1 MSWASCWH
9 VVTTHITTCQHDTDA
24 WLVKE
29 MRGLLA
35 PFISLLFNRSFTTGC
50 FPLEFKEAII
60 RPRLK
65 NSGRED
71 SELKN
76 YRPVSNLSFL
86 SKLFEKTAQVRI
98 SLTATDWCQR
108 CGPRTDITGQFPAP
122 RSVSAPRPTT
132 PRSAMRSAPLHR
144 FSATPAHRS
153 APLHP
158 TIKLRSRS
166 CGPELTVGKLIT
178 RFIVKM
184 CNDNNL
190 FN

>member
-1 MSWASCWH
+1 
-9 VVTTHITTCQHDTDA
+9 
-24 WLVKE
+24 

-98 SLTATDWCQR
+98 SLTATD
-108 CGPRTDITGQFPAP
+108 
-122 RSVSAPRPTT
+122 
-132 PRSAMRSAPLHR
+132 
-144 FSATPAHRS
+144 
-153 APLHP
+153 
-158 TIKLRSRS
+158 
-166 CGPELTVGKLIT
+166 
-178 RFIVKM
+178 
-184 CNDNNL
+184 
-190 FN
+190 